1 MMKSLQESKNANGI
15 QQTNLNVNVGLFCS
29 VSKQND
35 LIPNPIQE
43 EDNSEVI
50 NNSIRSPVGN

>member
-1 MMKSLQESKNANGI
+1 MKSLQESKNANGI

-29 VSKQND
+29 VSEQND

>member
-1 MMKSLQESKNANGI
+1 MSG
-15 QQTNLNVNVGLFCS
+15 CS
-29 VSKQND
+29 VSEQND